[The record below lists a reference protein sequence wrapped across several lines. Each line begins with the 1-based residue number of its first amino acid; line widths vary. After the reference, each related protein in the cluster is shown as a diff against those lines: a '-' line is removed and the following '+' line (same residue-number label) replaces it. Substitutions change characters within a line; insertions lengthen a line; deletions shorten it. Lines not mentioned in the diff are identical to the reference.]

1 MGKLRK
7 WIKDFFD
14 KMIERSF
21 QKQANKMFMKHQV
34 KATDGD
40 NT

>member
-34 KATDGD
+34 KTTDGD

>member
-7 WIKDFFD
+7 WFNKLIDTMLEKS
-14 KMIERSF
+14 MQR
-21 QKQANKMFMKHQV
+21 QANKLYMKHQV
-34 KATDGD
+34 KTTDGD